1 MACSCCNESESH
13 IHSRDKN
20 ITIEDPYFALYKGAT
35 NGAAYCKIRN
45 FSKKDKL
52 IKVHYFGDGIKTIEL
67 HTHILDENGVAKM
80 REVESFP
87 LEEGNKNRQGEKKL
101 EPGHDHIMLI
111 NIDPKMHEKQK
122 ISLVLEF
129 ENAGKIEV
137 VFIKKEAKKSCC
149 SMQK

>member
-1 MACSCCNESESH
+1 MNEIKFKHVINSNVTDDIQKIAKTKNMSIVPSDVIIEKMNYRKYRDDSEY
-13 IHSRDKN
+13 HSEVVS
-20 ITIEDPYFALYKGAT
+20 ITTKAL
-35 NGAAYCKIRN
+35 
-45 FSKKDKL
+45 
-52 IKVHYFGDGIKTIEL
+52 E
-67 HTHILDENGVAKM
+67 
-80 REVESFP
+80 
-87 LEEGNKNRQGEKKL
+87 GEKKL